1 MMRQASGWAIATGL
15 AGCLVAAGA
24 RAQVFVVGERSATAD
39 IKTDFEPT
47 HVELQDKGM
56 TELAR
61 RELIRG
67 LVGEQGF
74 AHRALPMGAGLTL
87 QANGGLKPGPEAY
100 KKMIYEKGSS
110 AAPGD
115 RVAVTALEV
124 KGDRLVIDFNGG
136 PYLKHRFLR
145 HISINGADPASSD
158 GAVATGSRVTLMFE
172 GGVPE
177 VSAPE
182 VKALLEPVIDFG
194 AKKPEQAYAD
204 TLPGPV
210 KSAIASHEVLVGM
223 NHRMVLAALGAP
235 ESKVREQV
243 DGERYEE
250 WIYGH
255 VPQTVKFVRFSGDRV
270 SLVKIAAYG
279 KAIDVHKND
288 ELAGYLPPAPERVIA
303 QADGVAP
310 DHAAQ
315 APTLL
320 KGGEKAEAENGT
332 TERRVV
338 IPKDTTATPASAQA
352 PATPG
357 TVTPGTAA
365 PKLVGAPST
374 L

>member
-1 MMRQASGWAIATGL
+1 M
-15 AGCLVAAGA
+15 LVGGA

-47 HVELQDKGM
+47 HVELEDKGM
-56 TELAR
+56 TELGR

-74 AHRALPMGAGLTL
+74 AHRVLPLGAGLTL
-87 QANGGLKPGPEAY
+87 QANGGLKPGAEEY
-100 KKMIYEKGSS
+100 KKMIYEKGSA

-115 RVAVTALEV
+115 RVAITALEV
-124 KGDRLVIDFNGG
+124 KGDRLIIDFNGG

-145 HISINGADPASSD
+145 HVSINGAAPASSD
-158 GAVATGSRVTLMFE
+158 GQMATGSRVTLVFE
-172 GGVPE
+172 GGTPL

-194 AKKPEQAYAD
+194 AKKAEQAYAD
-204 TLPGPV
+204 TLPAPV

-235 ESKVREQV
+235 ESKVREEV
-243 DGERYEE
+243 EGKRYEE

-270 SLVKIAAYG
+270 SLVKIAAMG
-279 KAIDVHKND
+279 KAIDVHSAD
-288 ELAGYLPPAPERVIA
+288 ELAGYLPPAPEKVIA
-303 QADGVAP
+303 EGDGVAA
-310 DHAAQ
+310 DHAPT

-320 KGGEKAEAENGT
+320 KTGEKAEEQTGET
-332 TERRVV
+332 QRKVI
-338 IPKDTTATPASAQA
+338 IPKQTPDPAEVPASSS
-352 PATPG
+352 
-357 TVTPGTAA
+357 GTAA
-365 PKLVGAPST
+365 PKPTLGPPGGALMSAPGGQ
-374 L
+374 